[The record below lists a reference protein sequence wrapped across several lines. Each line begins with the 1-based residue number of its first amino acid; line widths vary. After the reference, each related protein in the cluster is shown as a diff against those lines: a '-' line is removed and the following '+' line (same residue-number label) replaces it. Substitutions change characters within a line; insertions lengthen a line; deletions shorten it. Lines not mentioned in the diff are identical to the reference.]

1 MESTY
6 INTGHPDFISGHK
19 AMAIVSDRMNASKP
33 PPAVIDPKTGKL
45 PPGTLNNG
53 RDLDSDLKQKEEGFF
68 GSFWP
73 GGKKPP
79 AKKAGGASTMEA
91 VSMVCA
97 VCIWHGAD
105 ESRAALTAAS
115 SSSRVGNAF
124 RARDDGDGGHQAPY
138 LFILQSLE
146 EDPHRHGAERC
157 ALDVHIPLRCRNTA
171 HLASPT

>member
-68 GSFWP
+68 GSFWQI
-73 GGKKPP
+73 G
-79 AKKAGGASTMEA
+79 
-91 VSMVCA
+91 
-97 VCIWHGAD
+97 
-105 ESRAALTAAS
+105 RAH
-115 SSSRVGNAF
+115 V
-124 RARDDGDGGHQAPY
+124 
-138 LFILQSLE
+138 
-146 EDPHRHGAERC
+146 
-157 ALDVHIPLRCRNTA
+157 
-171 HLASPT
+171 